1 VSGCCG
7 NGIPACEEVFDEG
20 VARDEAA
27 KFRRDGPGWS
37 TRELI
42 DGLAAGIALDGS
54 SVIDIGAG
62 VGAVHLGLLTRG
74 AARAVDLDGSSAY
87 VAAAAGEAKRLG
99 FEDRVEH
106 VLGDAVV
113 LGPTLE
119 PADLVALDRVICCS
133 GDVAGLLGTAALLAR
148 QRIGLVYPRDSWWI
162 RAGTTVANPVF
173 FARSGGFRFRVH
185 RQATVAALL
194 GAAGFAPLAARN
206 GRLWRI
212 ETWERTAGGV
222 SPRPSPA
229 AAAPY
234 PSG

>member
-1 VSGCCG
+1 MRRSSTK
-7 NGIPACEEVFDEG
+7 G
-20 VARDEAA
+20 VARDDAA

-42 DGLAAGIALDGS
+42 DELAAGIALDGS

-87 VAAAAGEAKRLG
+87 LAAAAGEAKRLG
-99 FEDRVEH
+99 FEDRVQH
-106 VLGDAVV
+106 VLGDAIV

-133 GDVAGLLGTAALLAR
+133 GDVAGLLGTRGPARPATHRARLSAR
-148 QRIGLVYPRDSWWI
+148 QLVDP
-162 RAGTTVANPVF
+162 
-173 FARSGGFRFRVH
+173 GGDDG
-185 RQATVAALL
+185 RQPGVLRPFGRLPLPGPPPATVAALL
-194 GAAGFAPLAARN
+194 GAAGFAPLTARN
-206 GRLWRI
+206 GRLWRV
-212 ETWERTAGGV
+212 ETWERTAAGV